1 MLRID
6 FVTPHSI
13 AAELGVEAGDNLIS
27 VNARPVKDVVDYHRL
42 TLSDY
47 HLLIEVEK
55 SGGEIWELDVEY
67 EADQVLGFEFRHPQ
81 PRSCHNNCKFCF
93 VRQLPRGM
101 RASLYVRDDDYRFS
115 YLYGAYITLTN
126 LQRSDIER
134 IKAEK
139 LSPLYVS
146 VHSTD
151 AQVRAELL
159 GLPENRTDHLMPLLQ
174 ELAQAGIEI
183 HTQVVLCPGINDA
196 KVLEQTITDLT
207 SLYPAVKSLA
217 VVPVGLTRYRQGLP
231 RLHMLDRFLAARVLD
246 QIERWQKCCLAR
258 MSTRF
263 VFGAD
268 ELYLQAQRPFPPY
281 SAYEDFSQIENGVG
295 LVSQFEHQSLE
306 VLSETE
312 PRFCSGVCATLVCG
326 LSAYNIL
333 KSFVHGFNSKAR
345 SALQLHPVTNKFWGE
360 SVSVSGLLTGQD
372 VIDSL
377 KAARDQGFNPGL
389 AILLP
394 EVMFK
399 DDSDILLDDIN
410 IRILE
415 EQLGVKVKKIGADPW
430 AVLDAV
436 EELHAC
442 SAS

>member
-6 FVTPHSI
+6 SVTPYSI

-42 TLSDY
+42 TLRDY

-55 SGGEIWELDVEY
+55 SGGDTWELDIEY

-81 PRSCHNNCKFCF
+81 PRSCRNNCRFCF

-101 RASLYVRDDDYRFS
+101 RDSLYVRDDDYRFS

-134 IKAEK
+134 IKKEK

-151 AQVRAELL
+151 AQVRAGLL

-196 KVLEQTITDLT
+196 EVLEQTITDLT

-231 RLHMLDRFLAARVLD
+231 HLHMFDCFLAREVLD
-246 QIERWQKCCLAR
+246 QIERWQEHCLAR

-263 VFGAD
+263 VFSAD

-281 SAYEDFSQIENGVG
+281 SAYEDFCQIENGVG
-295 LVSQFEHQSLE
+295 LIAQFEHQSLE

-312 PRFCSGVCATLVCG
+312 ARFCSGVRATLVCG
-326 LSAYNIL
+326 VSAYNIL
-333 KSFVHGFNSKAR
+333 ESFVHRFNRKAR
-345 SALQLHPVTNKFWGE
+345 AALQLHPVTNRFWGE

-372 VIDSL
+372 IIDSL
-377 KAARDQGFNPGL
+377 KAAREQGFNPGG

-399 DDSDILLDDIN
+399 DDSDILLDDMDIFM
-410 IRILE
+410 LE
-415 EQLGVKVKKIGADPW
+415 EQLGVEVRKIGANPW

-442 SAS
+442 CAS

>member
-1 MLRID
+1 
-6 FVTPHSI
+6 
-13 AAELGVEAGDNLIS
+13 
-27 VNARPVKDVVDYHRL
+27 
-42 TLSDY
+42 
-47 HLLIEVEK
+47 
-55 SGGEIWELDVEY
+55 
-67 EADQVLGFEFRHPQ
+67 
-81 PRSCHNNCKFCF
+81 
-93 VRQLPRGM
+93 
-101 RASLYVRDDDYRFS
+101 
-115 YLYGAYITLTN
+115 
-126 LQRSDIER
+126 
-134 IKAEK
+134 
-139 LSPLYVS
+139 
-146 VHSTD
+146 
-151 AQVRAELL
+151 
-159 GLPENRTDHLMPLLQ
+159 
-174 ELAQAGIEI
+174 
-183 HTQVVLCPGINDA
+183 
-196 KVLEQTITDLT
+196 
-207 SLYPAVKSLA
+207 
-217 VVPVGLTRYRQGLP
+217 
-231 RLHMLDRFLAARVLD
+231 MLDRFLAARVLD